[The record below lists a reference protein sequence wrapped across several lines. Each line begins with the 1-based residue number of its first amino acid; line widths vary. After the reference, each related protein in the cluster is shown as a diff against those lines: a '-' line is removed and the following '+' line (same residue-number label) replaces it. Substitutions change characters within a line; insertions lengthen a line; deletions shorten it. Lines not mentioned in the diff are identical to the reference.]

1 MDASGS
7 KSLKK
12 SQHAYID
19 CLPTFD
25 NVQLD
30 HSITRNFG
38 KTYTALPIIM
48 IRASRM
54 QKVFKTKNE
63 VIRRF
68 FGLRKEIAMIVS
80 ESNDGAPDGNT
91 VVMDEYLHSIS
102 LSSSKIPARAANQ
115 QPEQDQFCST
125 QPRDYIAEK
134 GRYQTRGTFSRSIGH
149 LLGLPG
155 SAFGL
160 SIWPLPSLHG
170 QRNNCRPH
178 NPSEKREAPTS

>member
-102 LSSSKIPARAANQ
+102 LVGFSPLR
-115 QPEQDQFCST
+115 EST
-125 QPRDYIAEK
+125 PV
-134 GRYQTRGTFSRSIGH
+134 
-149 LLGLPG
+149 
-155 SAFGL
+155 
-160 SIWPLPSLHG
+160 
-170 QRNNCRPH
+170 N
-178 NPSEKREAPTS
+178 